1 MVHNKKGKVIMNS
14 LPGCD
19 ADDIKNMTLK
29 ILKFRRKSSILKRDF
44 IYLFLQ
50 NR

>member
-19 ADDIKNMTLK
+19 ADDIKNMTL
-29 ILKFRRKSSILKRDF
+29 LKFLNLEGRGVF
-44 IYLFLQ
+44 
-50 NR
+50 